1 MLSTK
6 ATTVP
11 VKRKRWDQGPLEN
24 QLRRPLSDLPL
35 GSMAAAR
42 FGPRFPKS
50 VLHEFFQVLMH

>member
-6 ATTVP
+6 AVCVP

-24 QLRRPLSDLPL
+24 QSRRPLCDLPL
-35 GSMAAAR
+35 GAMAAAR

-50 VLHEFFQVLMH
+50 VLHEFFQVWL